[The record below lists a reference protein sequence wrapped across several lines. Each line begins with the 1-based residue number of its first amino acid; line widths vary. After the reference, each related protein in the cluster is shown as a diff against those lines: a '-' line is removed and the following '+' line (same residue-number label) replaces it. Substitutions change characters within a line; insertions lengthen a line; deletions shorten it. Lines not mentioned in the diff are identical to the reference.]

1 MEVFDVFRFSKVK
14 HPDRID
20 NEYFAQ
26 NKCPLE
32 DDLIEVLYPNLE
44 WEDILWGNS
53 SILLKS
59 DKRIEGLRS
68 FKYYKKEKEGK

>member
-14 HPDRID
+14 HPERID

-26 NKCPLE
+26 NKSPLE
-32 DDLIEVLYPNLE
+32 EDGLEVIFQNLE

-53 SILLKS
+53 SILLK
-59 DKRIEGLRS
+59 G
-68 FKYYKKEKEGK
+68 